1 MADTTIDIKAKDK
14 VSPVLKKIE
23 LEMAGFKRQIDS
35 FSAGFHKML
44 SVGGGVGAASSLYN
58 MTRASLDAQMQLQR
72 LELSYQSIFGQG
84 ASRQLQAVYEQTQRV
99 GLEYTSTA
107 EAAKSFFAAGQDST
121 LAPDMNRIFTSV
133 TNAGA
138 ALQLSTEQMNGVF
151 IALGQM
157 ISKGKVQAEELRGQL
172 GERLPGAFQMAAKA
186 MGMTTAELDKFMAD
200 GKLTAEELLPR
211 LVEVL
216 EGKYATA
223 AENAANTVQGAI
235 NRMST
240 EWTLFKANIMN
251 SEGVITVLNGV
262 TGALNRMNQQ
272 AANADARKKAIA
284 ALEAEGVA
292 PAAVQRT
299 IDVGASGLTTE
310 SVRKVYSE
318 AQIKAEAEFQR
329 MKAEQEALAE
339 AWETNQ
345 AARSE
350 KIVADMRRAVNVSLK
365 DTTTYKLADMKR
377 QKEEAL
383 AKIQGGIDLMMAD
396 DTDLETIMG
405 AQADLSAASAA
416 WDAKIKALQ
425 DKSGKSGASAAKKA
439 AVAQADYTGELE
451 RTRQQIGSLQEQ
463 LGLDSTESLTKAKI
477 RIEQQYQAT
486 LSKTKEELSK
496 QVARGSMSQ
505 SQADVLRAEKDEA
518 AALQMRLSLREAE
531 EKAHEKESKNLQVRA
546 DFYKDLADRTGE
558 YDASL
563 EYQNRLLERQ
573 AEIWLTAKVPMQDVT
588 RMLELQRLEMARDPW
603 SGMTRSVQKFYSSA
617 TDYATGFEQVATQG
631 LNGVSSTLTSV
642 LWKGEQDFASFFQ
655 SIGQMLTELAIQASM
670 AQILGGGSGGGGLLG
685 WIGSLFNGGGS
696 FGGAASGLTS
706 FIPGAGFGGAASGLT
721 SFIPGFHNGG
731 MGWESSF
738 YRPVPRMLFARA
750 PRFHK
755 GRYYDPATEL
765 PAIIRKDESV
775 LTPGQMRAIAAAP
788 VPRVLPVDTG
798 RNTARNAAPVVNITV
813 INQAGAEVETNQR
826 QNSDGGI
833 DLEIMVTKAVARDMS
848 RRNGVTNKVLRNQFG
863 ASKKPIKY

>member
-44 SVGGGVGAASSLYN
+44 SVGRGVGATATLAN
-58 MTRASLDAQMQLQR
+58 LVKGSLDAQIALQR
-72 LELSYQSIFGQG
+72 LELSYKSVFGEG
-84 ASRQLQAVYEQTQRV
+84 AAAQLQAVYEQTQRV

-138 ALQLSTEQMNGVF
+138 ALQLSTDQMNGAF

-211 LVEVL
+211 LAEVL
-216 EGKYATA
+216 EEKYGNA
-223 AENAANTVQGAI
+223 AEAAANTVQGSI

-240 EWTLFKANIMN
+240 EWTRFKAGLVESGPAVFAINIVT
-251 SEGVITVLNGV
+251 SVLKESNDEIEWV
-262 TGALNRMNQQ
+262 KEKARIDAKLEADGARKAPQIIMDDAGNIDIEYGYTETQRENVRIEKRQKSYFDQWLANQEKLDEK
-272 AANADARKKAIA
+272 ALADARANLNKALKNTPGQKRADLQAEWDAGIAGIKELRKKYTVDIRDAEERRKALAELDDQEAAVNKKYQGKIDALNKTKKTAGQKLAEKTQKTVDSFRGETEQLLAEVASLRESLESAGGSLDKTEMDAAKAEAALAKKQASPKWQAVSAANPLEYERRIAAERDKIKLQSRQRDEQINKDFLEDARKTLTSHYDLERA
-284 ALEAEGVA
+284 ALEEEY
-292 PAAVQRT
+292 R
-299 IDVGASGLTTE
+299 L
-310 SVRKVYSE
+310 YSRHVTDRE
-318 AQIKAEAEFQR
+318 LLDQ
-329 MKAEQEALAE
+329 
-339 AWETNQ
+339 WY
-345 AARSE
+345 AR
-350 KIVADMRRAVNVSLK
+350 
-365 DTTTYKLADMKR
+365 R
-377 QKEEAL
+377 Q
-383 AKIQGGIDLMMAD
+383 
-396 DTDLETIMG
+396 
-405 AQADLSAASAA
+405 
-416 WDAKIKALQ
+416 
-425 DKSGKSGASAAKKA
+425 
-439 AVAQADYTGELE
+439 
-451 RTRQQIGSLQEQ
+451 
-463 LGLDSTESLTKAKI
+463 
-477 RIEQQYQAT
+477 
-486 LSKTKEELSK
+486 EEL
-496 QVARGSMSQ
+496 
-505 SQADVLRAEKDEA
+505 
-518 AALQMRLSLREAE
+518 
-531 EKAHEKESKNLQVRA
+531 
-546 DFYKDLADRTGE
+546 
-558 YDASL
+558 
-563 EYQNRLLERQ
+563 
-573 AEIWLTAKVPMQDVT
+573 
-588 RMLELQRLEMARDPW
+588 ARDPI
-603 SGMTRSVQKFYSSA
+603 SGMKRAWRDYYADA

-655 SIGQMLTELAIQASM
+655 SIGQMLTELALKASV
-670 AQILGGGSGGGGLLG
+670 AQIGGGLAGLLG
-685 WIGSLFNGGGS
+685 DLFSSSITLPGFTSADLNTS
-696 FGGAASGLTS
+696 SWGGAKVKHG
-706 FIPGAGFGGAASGLT
+706 
-721 SFIPGFHNGG
+721 GG

-813 INQAGAEVETNQR
+813 INQAGAEVETSQ
-826 QNSDGGI
+826 QTNSDGGI
-833 DLEIMVTKAVARDMS
+833 DLKIMMLKEVARDTA
-848 RRNGVTNKVLRNQFG
+848 RRGGFNNNVLRNQFG

>member
-44 SVGGGVGAASSLYN
+44 SVGRGVGATATLAN
-58 MTRASLDAQMQLQR
+58 LVKGSLDAQIALQR
-72 LELSYQSIFGQG
+72 LELSYKSVFGEG
-84 ASRQLQAVYEQTQRV
+84 AAGQLQAVYEQTQRV

-107 EAAKSFFAAGQDST
+107 EAAKSFFAAGHDST

-133 TNAGA
+133 TNTGA
-138 ALQLSTEQMNGVF
+138 ALQLSTDQMNGAF

-211 LVEVL
+211 LAEVL
-216 EGKYATA
+216 EEKYGNA
-223 AENAANTVQGAI
+223 AEAAANTVQGSI

-240 EWTLFKANIMN
+240 EWTRFKAGLVESGPAVFAINIVT
-251 SEGVITVLNGV
+251 SVLKESNDEIERV
-262 TGALNRMNQQ
+262 KEKARIDAKLEADGARKSPQIIMDDAGNIDIEYGYTETQRENVRIEKRQKSYFDQWLANQEKLDEK
-272 AANADARKKAIA
+272 ALADARANLNKALKNTPGQKRADLQAEWDAGIAGIKELRKKYTVDIRDAEKRRKALAELDDQEAAVNKKYQGKIDALNKTKKTAGQKLAEKTQKTVDSFRGETEQLLAEVASLRESLESAGGSLDKTEMDAAKAEAALAKKQESPKWQAVAAANPLEYERRIAAERDKIKLQSRQRDEQINKDFLEDARKTLTSHYDLERA
-284 ALEAEGVA
+284 ALEEEY
-292 PAAVQRT
+292 R
-299 IDVGASGLTTE
+299 L
-310 SVRKVYSE
+310 YSRHVTDRE
-318 AQIKAEAEFQR
+318 LLDQ
-329 MKAEQEALAE
+329 
-339 AWETNQ
+339 WY
-345 AARSE
+345 S
-350 KIVADMRRAVNVSLK
+350 RR
-365 DTTTYKLADMKR
+365 R
-377 QKEEAL
+377 
-383 AKIQGGIDLMMAD
+383 
-396 DTDLETIMG
+396 
-405 AQADLSAASAA
+405 
-416 WDAKIKALQ
+416 
-425 DKSGKSGASAAKKA
+425 
-439 AVAQADYTGELE
+439 
-451 RTRQQIGSLQEQ
+451 
-463 LGLDSTESLTKAKI
+463 
-477 RIEQQYQAT
+477 
-486 LSKTKEELSK
+486 EELS
-496 QVARGSMSQ
+496 
-505 SQADVLRAEKDEA
+505 
-518 AALQMRLSLREAE
+518 
-531 EKAHEKESKNLQVRA
+531 
-546 DFYKDLADRTGE
+546 
-558 YDASL
+558 
-563 EYQNRLLERQ
+563 
-573 AEIWLTAKVPMQDVT
+573 
-588 RMLELQRLEMARDPW
+588 RDPI
-603 SGMTRSVQKFYSSA
+603 SGMKRAWRDYYADA

-655 SIGQMLTELAIQASM
+655 SIGQMLTELALKASV
-670 AQILGGGSGGGGLLG
+670 AQIGGGLAGLLG
-685 WIGSLFNGGGS
+685 DLFSSSITLPGFTSADLNTS
-696 FGGAASGLTS
+696 SWGGAKVKHG
-706 FIPGAGFGGAASGLT
+706 
-721 SFIPGFHNGG
+721 GG

-826 QNSDGGI
+826 HNSDGGI
-833 DLEIMVTKAVARDMS
+833 DLKIMMLKEVARDTA
-848 RRNGVTNKVLRNQFG
+848 RRGGYTNKVLRNQFG

>member
-44 SVGGGVGAASSLYN
+44 SVGGGVGATAALAN
-58 MTRASLDAQMQLQR
+58 LVKGSLDAQIALQR
-72 LELSYQSIFGQG
+72 LELSYKSVFGEG
-84 ASRQLQAVYEQTQRV
+84 AAGQLQAVYEQTQRV

-138 ALQLSTEQMNGVF
+138 ALQLSTEQMNGAF

-211 LVEVL
+211 LAEVL
-216 EGKYATA
+216 EEKYGNA
-223 AENAANTVQGAI
+223 AEAAANTVQGSI

-240 EWTLFKANIMN
+240 EWTRFKAGLVESGPAIFAINIVT
-251 SEGVITVLNGV
+251 SVLKESNDEIERV
-262 TGALNRMNQQ
+262 KEKARIDAKLEADGARKAPQIIMDDAGNIDIEYGYTETQRENVRIEKRQKSYFDQWLANQEKLDEK
-272 AANADARKKAIA
+272 ALADARANLNKALKNTPGQKRADLQAEWDAGIAGIKELRKKYTVDIRDAEERRKALAELDDQEAAVNKKYQGKIDALNKTKKTAGQKLAEKTQKTVDSFRGETEQLLAEVASLRESLESAGGSLDKTEMDAAKAEAALAKKQASPKWQAVAAANPLEYERRIAAERDKIKLQSRQRDEQINKDFLEDARKTLTSHYDLERA
-284 ALEAEGVA
+284 ALEEEY
-292 PAAVQRT
+292 R
-299 IDVGASGLTTE
+299 L
-310 SVRKVYSE
+310 YSRHVTDRE
-318 AQIKAEAEFQR
+318 LLDQ
-329 MKAEQEALAE
+329 
-339 AWETNQ
+339 WY
-345 AARSE
+345 S
-350 KIVADMRRAVNVSLK
+350 RR
-365 DTTTYKLADMKR
+365 R
-377 QKEEAL
+377 
-383 AKIQGGIDLMMAD
+383 
-396 DTDLETIMG
+396 
-405 AQADLSAASAA
+405 
-416 WDAKIKALQ
+416 
-425 DKSGKSGASAAKKA
+425 
-439 AVAQADYTGELE
+439 
-451 RTRQQIGSLQEQ
+451 
-463 LGLDSTESLTKAKI
+463 
-477 RIEQQYQAT
+477 
-486 LSKTKEELSK
+486 EELS
-496 QVARGSMSQ
+496 
-505 SQADVLRAEKDEA
+505 
-518 AALQMRLSLREAE
+518 
-531 EKAHEKESKNLQVRA
+531 
-546 DFYKDLADRTGE
+546 
-558 YDASL
+558 
-563 EYQNRLLERQ
+563 
-573 AEIWLTAKVPMQDVT
+573 
-588 RMLELQRLEMARDPW
+588 RDPI
-603 SGMTRSVQKFYSSA
+603 SGMKRAWRDYYADA

-655 SIGQMLTELAIQASM
+655 SIGQMITELAIQASM

-706 FIPGAGFGGAASGLT
+706 LIPGAGFGGAASGLT

-798 RNTARNAAPVVNITV
+798 RNTARNAAPVVNITI
-813 INQAGAEVETNQR
+813 INQADAEVETNQR

>member
-44 SVGGGVGAASSLYN
+44 SVGGGVGAAYSLYN

-240 EWTLFKANIMN
+240 EWTLFKANILN

-655 SIGQMLTELAIQASM
+655 SIGQMLTELALKASV
-670 AQILGGGSGGGGLLG
+670 AQIGGGLAGLLG
-685 WIGSLFNGGGS
+685 DLFSSSITLPGFTSADLNTS
-696 FGGAASGLTS
+696 SWGGAKVKHG
-706 FIPGAGFGGAASGLT
+706 
-721 SFIPGFHNGG
+721 GG

-833 DLEIMVTKAVARDMS
+833 DLKIMMLKEVARDTA
-848 RRNGVTNKVLRNQFG
+848 RRGGFNNNVLRNQFG
-863 ASKKPIKY
+863 ASKRPIKY